1 MTVKAKNAFKS
12 SQVLRSYL
20 VVSPKIINNASRPT
34 NKRLFIQKAMV
45 RLSLAPMKLITL
57 VSISLLT
64 LSAAFARAADLQQ
77 RIYTA
82 TQILEQKQGSL
93 SAIPAEVL
101 AHARGVAIGTI
112 TKAGLG
118 IGGQGGEGI
127 VLLHYLGTTPPTWSA
142 PVAYNMSG
150 GSLGAQI
157 GFTTI
162 RYVIVL
168 NTDDAVRLFTSTGKV
183 SFDATA
189 TGTAGND
196 TGREGESTTDLERH
210 AMIIYKETGG
220 LYGGATFGGTSI
232 QVDNDVNQIA
242 YGNHVYVRTIFSGRV
257 QKPESAGR
265 LYELLN
271 NGR

>member
-1 MTVKAKNAFKS
+1 
-12 SQVLRSYL
+12 
-20 VVSPKIINNASRPT
+20 
-34 NKRLFIQKAMV
+34 
-45 RLSLAPMKLITL
+45 MKLITL
-57 VSISLLT
+57 FSIALLT
-64 LSAAFARAADLQQ
+64 LTSALGRAADLQE

-93 SAIPAEVL
+93 SSIPPEVL

-127 VLLHYLGTTPPTWSA
+127 VLLHYLGTTPATWSA
-142 PVAYNMSG
+142 PVAFNMSG

-162 RYVIVL
+162 RYVIIL
-168 NTDDAVRLFTSTGKV
+168 NTDSAVRLFTSTGKMTY
-183 SFDATA
+183 DATA

-196 TGREGESTTDLERH
+196 TGREGESTSDLERH

-232 QVDNDVNQIA
+232 QVDNEVNQIA
-242 YGNHVYVRTIFSGRV
+242 YGDHVYVRTIFSGRV
-257 QKPESAGR
+257 PPPDSAHR
-265 LYELLN
+265 LYALLN
-271 NGR
+271 GGR

>member
-1 MTVKAKNAFKS
+1 
-12 SQVLRSYL
+12 
-20 VVSPKIINNASRPT
+20 
-34 NKRLFIQKAMV
+34 
-45 RLSLAPMKLITL
+45 MKLITL
-57 VSISLLT
+57 FSLALLT
-64 LSAAFARAADLQQ
+64 LTPSLIRAADMQE

-82 TQILEQKQGSL
+82 TKILEQKQGSL
-93 SAIPAEVL
+93 SSIPPEVL

-127 VLLHYLGTTPPTWSA
+127 VFLHYLGTTPATWSA

-162 RYVIVL
+162 RYIIVL
-168 NTDDAVRLFTSTGKV
+168 NTDNAVRLFTSTGKV
-183 SFDATA
+183 TYDATA

-196 TGREGESTTDLERH
+196 TGREGETTSDLEKH
-210 AMIIYKETGG
+210 SMIIYKDTGG

-242 YGNHVYVRTIFSGRV
+242 YGDHVYVRAIFSGRV
-257 QKPESAGR
+257 PPPESAHR
-265 LYELLN
+265 LYELLSG
-271 NGR
+271 GR

>member
-1 MTVKAKNAFKS
+1 
-12 SQVLRSYL
+12 
-20 VVSPKIINNASRPT
+20 
-34 NKRLFIQKAMV
+34 
-45 RLSLAPMKLITL
+45 MKLITL
-57 VSISLLT
+57 FSVALLT
-64 LSAAFARAADLQQ
+64 LSTALVQAADLHQ

-82 TQILEQKQGSL
+82 TEILEQRQGSL
-93 SAIPAEVL
+93 SPIPPEVL

-127 VLLHYLGTTPPTWSA
+127 VLLHYLGTTPATWSA

-162 RYVIVL
+162 RYIIIL
-168 NTDDAVRLFTSTGKV
+168 TSTGKV

-196 TGREGESTTDLERH
+196 TGRAGESTDDLERH
-210 AMIIYKETGG
+210 ALIIYKDTGG

-232 QVDNDVNQIA
+232 QVANEVNQIA
-242 YGNHVYVRTIFSGRV
+242 YGDHVYVRNIFSGRV
-257 QKPESAGR
+257 KTPESAHR
-265 LYELLN
+265 LYDLLN
-271 NGR
+271 NVR